1 LGRNCVMPQIRFVT
15 SLGCTPCLRIKRIL
29 GELRAVMPNLTVEEV
44 EFTSPV
50 GTKLAME
57 NGILYPP
64 AVFLNGVMI
73 AKGKIDANAMVMEI
87 RKSNEI
93 GS

>member
-1 LGRNCVMPQIRFVT
+1 MPRIRFVT

-29 GELRAVMPNLTVEEV
+29 SELRADMPNLTVEEV

-93 GS
+93 GT

>member
-1 LGRNCVMPQIRFVT
+1 MPQIRFVT

>member
-1 LGRNCVMPQIRFVT
+1 MPNVRFVT
-15 SLGCTPCLRIKRIL
+15 SFGCTPCLRIKRIL
-29 GELRAVMPNLTVEEV
+29 SQLQEDMPNLTVEEV
-44 EFTSPV
+44 EFTSSV

-64 AVFLNGVMI
+64 AIFVNGVMI

-87 RKSNEI
+87 RKSNGI
-93 GS
+93 GT

>member
-1 LGRNCVMPQIRFVT
+1 
-15 SLGCTPCLRIKRIL
+15 
-29 GELRAVMPNLTVEEV
+29 MPNLTVEEV
-44 EFTSPV
+44 EFTSPA

-57 NGILYPP
+57 NEILYPP

-73 AKGKIDANAMVMEI
+73 AKGKIDANAMVLEI

-93 GS
+93 GT